1 MMGYERILDRL
12 HEAVQTG
19 EDYLVPVDR
28 VPASARVAAAE
39 VMDVL
44 AAEGGAA
51 ARARVEVLHADGAL
65 DDVTRLSALQVIA
78 ASPQVR
84 DLAEASRLA
93 NQQEFVALQ
102 AGGPDLQDRLA
113 SADRHRGVVAFLM
126 GRYEVALDW
135 FTRAFERQRSP
146 ENVGNVLAALLALGD
161 RVEAAELLRTVRT
174 RFPAEFAGELEDRI
188 RNDADL
194 RELRG

>member
-1 MMGYERILDRL
+1 M
-12 HEAVQTG
+12 
-19 EDYLVPVDR
+19 DR
-28 VPASARVAAAE
+28 VPVAAR
-39 VMDVL
+39 
-44 AAEGGAA
+44 AAAAQITRTLSDEGPAA
-51 ARARVEVLHADGAL
+51 ARAKVQELHDAGAI

-93 NQQEFVALQ
+93 SLQEYVALE

-135 FTRAFERQRSP
+135 FTHAFERQRTP
-146 ENVGNVLAALLALGD
+146 ENVGNVLATLLALGD
-161 RVEAAELLRTVRT
+161 RGEAADLLSTVRT
-174 RFPAEFAGELEDRI
+174 RFPDSFARELDHRI
-188 RNDADL
+188 QSDTDL